1 MKRVFTFVIC
11 LFLALTVVPGT
22 LVEAKAKPKLSVMKK
37 TMYVGATYKIKL
49 KNANSKVKWK
59 TSKKSVVSIS
69 KKTGKSITLKAKKA
83 GSAVITATFKGK
95 KYKCKVTVKR
105 LS

>member
-1 MKRVFTFVIC
+1 MIVMKRIFTFVIC

-37 TMYVGATYKIKL
+37 TMYVGATYTIKL

-69 KKTGKSITLKAKKA
+69 KKMGNTTSRKKILQLK
-83 GSAVITATFKGK
+83 F
-95 KYKCKVTVKR
+95 
-105 LS
+105 